1 MRPATRVRVAL
12 LFAAIAVL
20 TSCGGSSFSVKG
32 ALPSGKASGT
42 PSAAAVKP
50 NVIEARD
57 VAANPDQLN
66 ANPQRPPRPHGLA
79 SVPPPDAGTVVVDVL
94 LNRHTISPLIYGVN
108 FPSDVNYVT
117 DSGATLIRWGGNAS
131 TRYNWKNF
139 DTNAANDWYFINRA
153 MDDSN
158 PLYQDSRNFVSSIA
172 NAGAVPIMTIGML
185 PWVAKDAT
193 SYSFSVAKYGPQCG
207 HDQWNPDHGNGVK
220 PDCATNITGNDP
232 NDAHVPLLDSPGN
245 NDPNGSV
252 YRSQW
257 VAALAPQ
264 FGDMPHWYDMDNE
277 VDIWAGTHRD
287 VHPTPVGYDELRD
300 TYLAE
305 ARALKTWD
313 PNAVRLGP
321 VSCCWWFYWNAAASN
336 DKSTHGG
343 VDLLPWWLNEIAWA
357 DQLAGNRSLDV
368 FDIHAYPDAP
378 DYSGYTTAQKRAL
391 ALRVMRDYWDPTYV
405 SESGTVNQNW
415 ATQIQPSKTIPFRIP
430 RMRAILN
437 STYPNTPLSFT
448 EWNAAF
454 AGESDFSTALVDVDA
469 YGIMGRERV
478 YAATRW
484 TAADSANSAY
494 QALKLFRNYDAQHH
508 AFGTMSVS
516 ARHGAD
522 PNLFSSYA
530 ALDSAGTTLTVM
542 LVNKDPSI
550 ATSKTVA
557 ISGFNPSQV
566 RSYTLSSANPNTI
579 VAGSL
584 QAWTSTWNLPAYS
597 ATLLVI
603 TGTMVNAETTEW
615 DLNPDVIM
623 IPAGGTTTLQ
633 PRIVS
638 PSGTVD
644 FSQVTSDAGV
654 TMTLTQRHVTTGQ
667 NGSIAVTAGANP
679 GFYRFAVTGLDNSG
693 VTQTQEGWILV
704 GNPPATLIKTG
715 DGQTGQRGSMLNLS
729 VQINV
734 GQSGGTAEGASILF
748 TTDQGS
754 LSVRKTKTDS
764 SGRADVQ
771 LTLPNAPGT
780 VHVTAE
786 GPFELGHPVAIFTET
801 SL

>member
-1 MRPATRVRVAL
+1 MRRSHHLRFLCAILVPLAL
-12 LFAAIAVL
+12 AG
-20 TSCGGSSFSVKG
+20 CGSKVTIGG
-32 ALPSGKASGT
+32 ALPPAKSANQSAQSRQQSGADLP
-42 PSAAAVKP
+42 PS
-50 NVIEARD
+50 IITD
-57 VAANPDQLN
+57 
-66 ANPQRPPRPHGLA
+66 PQRPGRLQRLG
-79 SVPPPDAGTVVVDVL
+79 SVPPPDANTVVVDVL
-94 LNRHTISPLIYGVN
+94 QNRHPISPLIYGVN
-108 FPSDVNYVT
+108 FPANVSYVT
-117 DSGATLIRWGGNAS
+117 DSGATLVRWGGNAS

-139 DTNAANDWYFINRA
+139 DTNAANDWYFINRT

-158 PLYQDSRNFVSSIA
+158 SLYQDSRNFVSSIA

-193 SYSFSVAKYGPQCG
+193 AYSFSIAKYGAQCG
-207 HDQWNPDHGNGVK
+207 HDPYNPDHGNGMK
-220 PDCATNITGNDP
+220 TDCNTPVTGNDP

-257 VAALAPQ
+257 VAALAPKY
-264 FGDMPHWYDMDNE
+264 GNAPHWYDMDNE

-300 TYLAE
+300 TYLTE
-305 ARALKTWD
+305 ARTLKTWD

-321 VSCCWWFYWNAAASN
+321 VSCCWWFYWNAAAGD
-336 DKSTHGG
+336 DKDTHGG
-343 VDLLPWWLNEIAWA
+343 VDLLPWWLNEIAWS
-357 DQLAGNRSLDV
+357 DQIAGSRSLDV
-368 FDIHAYPDAP
+368 FDIHAYADAP
-378 DYSGYTTAQKRAL
+378 DYSGYSTAQKRAL

-405 SESGTVNQNW
+405 SESGTVNQEW
-415 ATQIQPSKTIPFRIP
+415 ATFIQPNKTIPFRVP

-454 AGESDFSTALVDVDA
+454 AGESDFSTALVDVET

-484 TAADSANSAY
+484 TAADSGTSAY
-494 QALKLFRNYDAQHH
+494 QALKLYRNYDGQHH
-508 AFGTMSVS
+508 AFGTISV
-516 ARHGAD
+516 AADHGAD

-530 ALDSAGTTLTVM
+530 AVDAAGTTLTVV
-542 LVNKDPSI
+542 LVNKDPGN

-557 ISGFNPSQV
+557 ISGFNPLQV

-579 VAGSL
+579 VAGSPKT
-584 QAWTSTWNLPAYS
+584 WTSDWNLPAYS

-603 TGTMVNAETTEW
+603 TGSMTNAENTEW
-615 DLNPDVIM
+615 DPNPDVTIV
-623 IPAGGTTTLQ
+623 PAGGTTTLQ
-633 PRIVS
+633 PRIT
-638 PSGTVD
+638 SGSGSVNL
-644 FSQVTSDAGV
+644 SQVISDPGI
-654 TMTLTQRHVTTGQ
+654 TLTLTQPHITTGQ
-667 NGSIAVTAGANP
+667 NGSIAVSAGANP
-679 GFYRFAVTGLDNSG
+679 GFYRFAVTGVDHDG

-715 DGQTGQRGSMLNLS
+715 DGQTGTRGSVLNLS

-734 GQSGGTAEGASILF
+734 GQSGGSAEGASILF

-764 SGRADVQ
+764 SGRAAVQ
-771 LTLPNAPGT
+771 LTLPNTPGT

-786 GPFELGHPVAIFTET
+786 GPFELGHPLVTFTET
-801 SL
+801 SQ